1 MKELE
6 DEISRRRWKS
16 ECLER
21 FVMFLKDCTSI
32 QIITRR

>member
-6 DEISRRRWKS
+6 MEISRRRWKS

-21 FVMFLKDCTSI
+21 FVMFLRKFYK
-32 QIITRR
+32 